1 MDNSIPDKIPDLDS
15 SQSSHPIG
23 EDSTQKAPGGTFSD
37 YMKQPSAAPT
47 GATQA
52 AETQGTTPL
61 DLTQKQ
67 QTPMQAPTMDSLQ
80 SQATNTSNTLNT
92 IDDQLNTKNLQ
103 LKQSQKYLLRNKLS
117 EANSHIRTAASKTG
131 VDVGPPPSTS
141 AKQNPIRR
149 YLAYVNDSQ
158 NQLAEAQSK
167 IKNLSANGG
176 SLSPG
181 DMLMIQ
187 VKLNKAQQALE
198 YSSVL
203 LGKAVDDIKMLFNVQ
218 I

>member
-1 MDNSIPDKIPDLDS
+1 MDDSIPDKIPSNLDP
-15 SQSSHPIG
+15 SQSAQPIG
-23 EDSTQKAPGGTFSD
+23 DSTQKAPTGNFAD
-37 YMKQPSAAPT
+37 YMNRPGAPTQAGAAPT
-47 GATQA
+47 PGISPQ
-52 AETQGTTPL
+52 
-61 DLTQKQ
+61 DLTRGQ
-67 QTPMQAPTMDSLQ
+67 QTPMQPPTMDSLQ
-80 SQATNTSNTLNT
+80 SQASSTSNTLNT
-92 IDDQLNTKNLQ
+92 LDDQLNTKNLK

-117 EANSHIRTAASKTG
+117 EANSHIRTAAGKVG
-131 VDVGPPPSTS
+131 VDVGEPPSTS

-149 YLAYVNDSQ
+149 YLALINDSQ
-158 NQLAEAQSK
+158 TQLAAAQSK
-167 IKNLSANGG
+167 IKSISASGG
-176 SLSPG
+176 SMSPG